1 MIRVLQKADI
11 ERVVDIWLDTN
22 LKAHYFIPGQYW
34 KDNIDLLKEMLPQAE
49 VYVYENDCQ
58 IEGFIGL
65 NDEYMEGIF
74 VRDEMQSQGIGK
86 KLLDYIKNKKAK
98 LQLKVY
104 QKNVRAILF
113 YQRERFII
121 QSEQLD
127 ELTGEKE
134 YVMSWESNF
143 ER

>member
-34 KDNIDLLKEMLPQAE
+34 KDNIDLVKEMLPQAE
-49 VYVYENDCQ
+49 VYVYENDCL

-86 KLLDYIKNKKAK
+86 LLLNFVKEKKTKLYLNVNKRIHVQFTFIKEKVLKFNEKDWMKLPGKK
-98 LQLKVY
+98 
-104 QKNVRAILF
+104 
-113 YQRERFII
+113 
-121 QSEQLD
+121 
-127 ELTGEKE
+127 T
-134 YVMSWESNF
+134 M
-143 ER
+143 

>member
-1 MIRVLQKADI
+1 MIRALQKADI

-86 KLLDYIKNKKAK
+86 LLLNFVKEKKTKLYLN
-98 LQLKVY
+98 VY
-104 QKNVRAILF
+104 QGRVEIPKLSKTLQEKVNENRKRRT
-113 YQRERFII
+113 YRFM
-121 QSEQLD
+121 LN
-127 ELTGEKE
+127 T
-134 YVMSWESNF
+134 
-143 ER
+143 